1 MRNVVIQSLRGVGR
15 SLERQFTFKTLFVI
29 VLADYFDNKDALTF
43 IFAEFLETSCFF
55 SFFSRFHNAVFRGSS
70 VFGRLIHETEK
81 Q

>member
-1 MRNVVIQSLRGVGR
+1 MRNVVIQSLRGVDR
-15 SLERQFTFKTLFVI
+15 SIERQFTFKTLFVI

-43 IFAEFLETSCFF
+43 IFAEFLETSCCVF
-55 SFFSRFHNAVFRGSS
+55 FFSRFHNAVFRGSS